1 MPCRIGMTK
10 RDVDARLKELQ
21 KEKKVGAKAKGKL
34 LHKGLTYKKAQE
46 KVSEE
51 IKKCR
56 GPNRRRCD
64 GGPGGVR
71 DGSRAW
77 KVYKIEW

>member
-10 RDVDARLKELQ
+10 RDVAARLKELQ
-21 KEKKVGAKAKGKL
+21 KEKKVGPKAKGKI
-34 LHKGLTYKKAQE
+34 LHKGLTYKSAQE
-46 KVSEE
+46 KVSAA

-77 KVYKIEW
+77 KVYRIDW